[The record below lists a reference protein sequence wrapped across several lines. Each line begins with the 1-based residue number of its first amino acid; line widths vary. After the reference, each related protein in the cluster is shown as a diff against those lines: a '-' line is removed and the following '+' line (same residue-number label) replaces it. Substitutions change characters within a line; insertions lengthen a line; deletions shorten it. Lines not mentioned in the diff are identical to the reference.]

1 MEGRLGGSLPGP
13 GGGAPPSARHGI
25 RVWTILPLGTVTL
38 LRCGFLVTSYP
49 RFFRGTGRTGPGLE
63 WQPRAGAEG
72 VPRGTAPQARLARTA
87 SLGPV
92 PSAAPMVLPQTWHR
106 GETKVRGAFR
116 PGRPYACCR
125 ALGLSP
131 RHVLRER
138 TRGTR
143 RVKGASPAPPGRH
156 LSGFLCLRCAG
167 LAQRPAKRKQA
178 QEADSVRVTAAPP
191 PPSSPS
197 RRSC

>member
-1 MEGRLGGSLPGP
+1 M
-13 GGGAPPSARHGI
+13 
-25 RVWTILPLGTVTL
+25 GTVTL

-49 RFFRGTGRTGPGLE
+49 RFFRGTGRTGPDLE
-63 WQPRAGAEG
+63 WPPRAGAED
-72 VPRGTAPQARLARTA
+72 VQRGTAPQARLARRA

-92 PSAAPMVLPQTWHR
+92 PSAAPMVLPQTWHW

-138 TRGTR
+138 ARGSR
-143 RVKGASPAPPGRH
+143 RVKGASPAPPRRH

-167 LAQRPAKRKQA
+167 LAWRPAKRKRA
-178 QEADSVRVTAAPP
+178 QESDSVRVTAAPP
-191 PPSSPS
+191 PPSTPS